1 MMARTGGKL
10 AIAHGSQFPAQG
22 LLGDRDPELFEQ
34 PLAEI
39 DNSPTHDA
47 VDRRRRPALNDRG
60 ESRSMRVVEPGWL
73 PRRFAV
79 DQAVRAVRVEL
90 HHPVANDLQRHAADL
105 RRFGSRRPVVNRRQ
119 RQKSSRLRT
128 ILRSLGGGPRYLRIK
143 ISPKR
148 YGNGEPPS
156 FANVESNQS

>member
-90 HHPVANDLQRHAADL
+90 HHPIPDDLQADPAEL